1 MSKSWTRRNFMA
13 SASLTAVGLAVAA
26 AGFAAAEVDFPART
40 WKGKRVRLLHFTDT
54 HAQLETHPEYL
65 PGASPEI
72 QMMGGYARLKTAIE
86 GERASGDGPCFL
98 LDGGDDFQGSGP
110 ATWSEGEVVL
120 DPLNALSPDVFVP
133 GNWEAAYGPE
143 RFKRTMARLKCPVV
157 CYNFHDTASG
167 ARLFAPS
174 VTLDRDGVKV
184 AFVGITDISAS
195 TRHPPAEFQGMD
207 TTRMEGLRDFV
218 KELRA
223 RERPDLVVAV
233 THTGISISRQIA
245 RETPEFDVILSGHTH
260 ERTTRP
266 ILEGKVII
274 VEPGCFG
281 SFLGRLDV
289 YIGDSG
295 VAHHDFRLIPIL
307 EWRYDE
313 EPHVKALVD
322 KSLAPYRDRMSRAVG
337 RTEALL
343 MRYDVLE
350 STADDFITD
359 AIRKAAKADIG
370 FSNGFRFGPPVL
382 PTKVTEADL
391 WNFLPMDARM
401 KTGWVTGKELRSYLE
416 NELELVFSKDPW
428 KLSGGWGPR
437 ASGLAITFNALAEHG
452 RRLVSVKVSGREIED
467 EQRFMIAGCV
477 RGGEPVDVICRHS
490 GTHDAH
496 ELPLTVHEAIKEFF
510 RTVAVIAPQRN
521 RRETALD
528 LPSRVFSQDAV
539 ISTGGDLSGAPTT
552 PSGLPR
558 G

>member
-1 MSKSWTRRNFMA
+1 MSKSWTRRNFMT
-13 SASLTAVGLAVAA
+13 SASLAAIGLAVAA
-26 AGFAAAEVDFPART
+26 PDLAADTDFPAGAS
-40 WKGKRVRLLHFTDT
+40 KGKRIRLLHFTDT

-65 PGASPEI
+65 PGANPEI
-72 QMMGGYARLKTAIE
+72 QMLGGYARLKSAIDR
-86 GERASGDGPCFL
+86 ERGSCDGPCFL

-120 DPLNALSPDVFVP
+120 DPLNALNPDVFVP
-133 GNWEAAYGPE
+133 GNWEPAYGPD
-143 RFKRTMARLKCPVV
+143 RFKRLMARLSCPVV

-167 ARLFAPS
+167 TRLFAPS
-174 VTLDRDGVKV
+174 VTLERGGVKV

-218 KELRA
+218 RELRA

-245 RETPEFDVILSGHTH
+245 RETPELDVILSGHTH

-281 SFLGRLDV
+281 SFLGRLDI
-289 YIGDSG
+289 YISDGG

-313 EPHVKALVD
+313 DWQVKALVD
-322 KSLAPYRDRMSRAVG
+322 KSLSPYRDRMSKPVG
-337 RTEALL
+337 RTETVL

-350 STADDFITD
+350 TTADDFITD
-359 AIRKAAKADIG
+359 AIRNAAKADIG
-370 FSNGFRFGPPVL
+370 FSNGFRFGLPVQ
-382 PTKVTEADL
+382 PNTVTEADL

-401 KTGWVTGKELRSYLE
+401 KTGWVTGKELRNYLE

-437 ASGLAITFNALAEHG
+437 ASGMAITFKALAERG
-452 RRLVSVKVSGREIED
+452 RRLVSVKVDGREIED
-467 EQRFMIAGCV
+467 EQRYMIAGCV
-477 RGGEPVDVICRHS
+477 RGGEPVDVICRHP
-490 GTHDAH
+490 GTHDPH
-496 ELPLTVHEAIKEFF
+496 ELPLTVHEAIKEYL
-510 RTVAVIAPQRN
+510 RTVPVMAPQRSS
-521 RRETALD
+521 RERALD
-528 LPSRVFSQDAV
+528 LPSRVFSQDAAL
-539 ISTGGDLSGAPTT
+539 SGGDLASAPTT
-552 PSGLPR
+552 PSGLPP

>member
-13 SASLTAVGLAVAA
+13 STSLAVMGMAA
-26 AGFAAAEVDFPART
+26 VTPIFAAAEAEFSAPA

-65 PGASPEI
+65 PGARPEI
-72 QMMGGYARLKTAIE
+72 QSMGGYARLKTAIE
-86 GERASGDGPCFL
+86 REKASCGAACFL

-120 DPLNALSPDVFVP
+120 GPLNALNLDVFVP
-133 GNWEAAYGPE
+133 GNWEPAYGPE
-143 RFKRTMARLKCPVV
+143 RFKRLMARLNCPVV

-167 ARLFAPS
+167 SRLFAPS
-174 VTLDRDGVKV
+174 VTLERGGVKV

-195 TRHPPAEFQGMD
+195 TRHPPAEFDGMD

-233 THTGISISRQIA
+233 THTGISLSRQIA

-260 ERTTRP
+260 ERTARP

-274 VEPGCFG
+274 VEPGCFA
-281 SFLGRLDV
+281 SFLGSLDV
-289 YIGDSG
+289 YIGDNG
-295 VAHHDFRLIPIL
+295 VAHHEFRLIPVL
-307 EWRYDE
+307 EERYE
-313 EPHVKALVD
+313 EDQHVKAVVD
-322 KSLAPYRDRMSRAVG
+322 KSLAPYRDRMSKRVG
-337 RTEALL
+337 ITETLL

-350 STADDFITD
+350 TTADDFITD
-359 AIRKAAKADIG
+359 AIRSAAKADIG
-370 FSNGFRFGPPVL
+370 FSNGFRFGPPV
-382 PTKVTEADL
+382 PPKTMTEADL

-401 KTGWVTGKELRSYLE
+401 KTGWITGKELRAYLE
-416 NELELVFSKDPW
+416 NELERVFSKDPW

-437 ASGLAITFNALAEHG
+437 ASGMDVTFRALAERG
-452 RRLVSVKVSGREIED
+452 RRLVSVRVGGREIED
-467 EQRFMIAGCV
+467 ERRYAIAGCV

-490 GTHDAH
+490 GTHDAR
-496 ELPLTVHEAIKEFF
+496 ELPLTVHEAINDYL
-510 RTVAVIAPQRN
+510 RAVPIIAPQRSG
-521 RRETALD
+521 REKALD
-528 LPSRVFSQDAV
+528 LPPVLFSQDAV
-539 ISTGGDLSGAPTT
+539 FSRGDIASAPTT
-552 PSGLPR
+552 PSGLPP